1 MLHSIQD
8 NGRSHG
14 QKKLPNSGNIYE
26 LNQKRMKMGN
36 KAIYTYINGRKTFV
50 GKQINDV
57 IHREFDFSKAVLW
70 QNKEL
75 SFDERLLLYAQN
87 QKIKSF
93 VFTDTRKKTSFKF
106 GLKKILNNGRFDQHG
121 VGDQWYFPKD
131 IGKEIRFKKT
141 PYVKKEVILHKE
153 SFTQRVEE
161 GL

>member
-26 LNQKRMKMGN
+26 LNQKRRKMGN

-75 SFDERLLLYAQN
+75 SFD
-87 QKIKSF
+87 
-93 VFTDTRKKTSFKF
+93 
-106 GLKKILNNGRFDQHG
+106 
-121 VGDQWYFPKD
+121 
-131 IGKEIRFKKT
+131 
-141 PYVKKEVILHKE
+141 
-153 SFTQRVEE
+153 
-161 GL
+161 

>member
-1 MLHSIQD
+1 
-8 NGRSHG
+8 
-14 QKKLPNSGNIYE
+14 
-26 LNQKRMKMGN
+26 MGN

-93 VFTDTRKKTSFKF
+93 RLETLFAVMVD
-106 GLKKILNNGRFDQHG
+106 GRITGYSKAKH
-121 VGDQWYFPKD
+121 
-131 IGKEIRFKKT
+131 
-141 PYVKKEVILHKE
+141 
-153 SFTQRVEE
+153 
-161 GL
+161 

>member
-1 MLHSIQD
+1 
-8 NGRSHG
+8 
-14 QKKLPNSGNIYE
+14 
-26 LNQKRMKMGN
+26 MGN
-36 KAIYTYINGRKTFV
+36 KAIYTFINGRKTFV

-93 VFTDTRKKTSFKF
+93 VFTDIRKKTSFKF

-121 VGDQWYFPKD
+121 VGARNASTHMTV
-131 IGKEIRFKKT
+131 EIHQTFMIEYLGT
-141 PYVKKEVILHKE
+141 LGNL
-153 SFTQRVEE
+153 
-161 GL
+161 GLKSVYR